1 MEKAPEVSLLAPP
14 DTKGITLNKY
24 KTSEG
29 DKDDDLDEDKNEDA
43 DFKPGLDFNDM
54 QFDDS
59 YKVCFS
65 SLFSS
70 DIFEINSKI
79 QEDESLLICISG
91 ARMSKSRWT

>member
-59 YKVCFS
+59 YKVCFLKNS
-65 SLFSS
+65 FSS
-70 DIFEINSKI
+70 DIFGIEIPEEK
-79 QEDESLLICISG
+79 SLLTCISG

>member
-1 MEKAPEVSLLAPP
+1 M
-14 DTKGITLNKY
+14 NKY

-65 SLFSS
+65 RLLFLVT
-70 DIFEINSKI
+70 NSGLKI
-79 QEDESLLICISG
+79 SKEKSIIICILG
-91 ARMSKSRWT
+91 ARMSKSRWA